1 MSAPIETTR
10 TDRFRQLWRMVLR
23 ESRERNRWRK
33 IIRFRLWMP
42 VVLQIILVVGLAWY
56 TNGRFPGFL
65 NANNINQLL
74 ILALPL
80 IVSAIAQT
88 HALLVGYIDLSVGAM
103 ISLGVVIASFLMAAE
118 ASTGQI
124 LIAILV
130 MLGSALALGLLIT
143 VVINRAKIPPI
154 LVSLATMR
162 ILNCFALNVRPSAQ
176 CVISST

>member
-10 TDRFRQLWRMVLR
+10 MDRFRQLWRMVLR

-80 IVSAIAQT
+80 IVS
-88 HALLVGYIDLSVGAM
+88 
-103 ISLGVVIASFLMAAE
+103 VIRRS
-118 ASTGQI
+118 SSSSPG
-124 LIAILV
+124 
-130 MLGSALALGLLIT
+130 
-143 VVINRAKIPPI
+143 
-154 LVSLATMR
+154 
-162 ILNCFALNVRPSAQ
+162 
-176 CVISST
+176 ISSTMVPRDMTRTRSHRPLSSIGSEDLTSMAAPASVRFRSAL